1 LIADSPSAYA
11 GRMHPAP
18 STDHTTVP
26 YRTTVLSPENL
37 PLCIEPDGD
46 ADAGRLCEW
55 LRANSDWVQDR
66 LAAHGAL
73 LFRGFPLFDAPAFER
88 VARAVDPELKN
99 EYLGTSPRNG
109 LTEYVFTASELPPVY
124 PIPQHCEMSFV
135 AHPPRRVFF
144 CCLLAPAAASG
155 ETPLVDFRAVWR
167 DLDPAVRDRFVRG
180 GVRIVRNYS
189 GPGGGSR
196 FDLWQL
202 KRWDEM
208 FLTADKAAVEA
219 KCREEGFA
227 VQWTANDGLRLIS
240 TQPVFR
246 DHPRTGERV
255 WHNHTQVFHLSA
267 APGEYRHIAAL
278 RPTPRNRLL
287 AQFARAMVA
296 LQRALRGSDEQAM
309 HCTYTD
315 GSEIPDA
322 DMEHLR
328 DVIWRHLV
336 VTPWQRGDVLAID
349 NHSVAHGRLPYS
361 GPRQVAVAWA

>member
-1 LIADSPSAYA
+1 MNQPASATPSSPA
-11 GRMHPAP
+11 
-18 STDHTTVP
+18 VP
-26 YRTTVLSPENL
+26 YRTTLASSEGL
-37 PLCIEPDGD
+37 PFCIEPNGD
-46 ADAGRLCEW
+46 ADVGRLCDW
-55 LRANSDWVQDR
+55 LRANGAWVQDR
-66 LAAHGAL
+66 LTEHGAL
-73 LFRGFPLFDAPAFER
+73 LLRGFPIVDAPSFER
-88 VARAVDPELKN
+88 VARAVDDELKN

-109 LTEYVFTASELPPVY
+109 LTDYVFTASELPPFY

-144 CCLLAPAAASG
+144 CCLLAPAAGSG

-167 DLDPAVRDRFVRG
+167 DLDPAVRERFVRG

-189 GPGGGSR
+189 GPGGGGR

-208 FLTADKAAVEA
+208 FLTSDKAAVEA
-219 KCREEGFA
+219 KCREEGFE
-227 VQWTANDGLRLIS
+227 VQWTANDGLRLTS
-240 TQPVFR
+240 SQPVYR

-267 APGEYRHIAAL
+267 APGEYRRIAAL
-278 RPTPRNRLL
+278 RPTLRHRAL
-287 AQFARAMVA
+287 AWFARAMVGV
-296 LQRALRGSDEQAM
+296 QRTLRGSDEQAM
-309 HCTYTD
+309 HCTYAD
-315 GSEIPDA
+315 GGEIPDA

-336 VTPWQRGDVLAID
+336 ITPWRRGDVLAID

-361 GPRQVAVAWA
+361 GPRQVAVCWA

>member
-1 LIADSPSAYA
+1 MS
-11 GRMHPAP
+11 G
-18 STDHTTVP
+18 
-26 YRTTVLSPENL
+26 YRTSVLTAEGL

-46 ADAGRLCEW
+46 ADLDHLCDW
-55 LRANSDWVQDR
+55 LRERAAWVQEQ
-66 LAAHGAL
+66 LATHGAL
-73 LFRGFPLFDAPAFER
+73 LFRGFPVGDAPAFER
-88 VARAVDPELKN
+88 LARAIDDELQN

-109 LTEYVFTASELPPVY
+109 LTDYVFTASELPPFF
-124 PIPQHCEMSFV
+124 PIPQHCEMSFI
-135 AHPPRRVFF
+135 ATPPRRVFF
-144 CCLLAPAAASG
+144 CCLQAPGAQMG

-167 DLDPAVRDRFVRG
+167 DLDPTVRARFERG
-180 GVRIVRNYS
+180 GVRIVRNYA
-189 GPGGGSR
+189 GPGGGSK

-208 FLTADKAAVEA
+208 FLTADKEVVEA
-219 KCREEGFA
+219 KCRDEGFE

-240 TQPVFR
+240 TQPVWR

-267 APGEYRHIAAL
+267 APGEYRRIAAL
-278 RPTPRNRLL
+278 RPTLRNRAL
-287 AQFARAMVA
+287 ALFARLMVA
-296 LQRALRGSDEQAM
+296 VQRRLRSSEEQAM
-309 HCTYTD
+309 HCTTLD
-315 GSEIPDA
+315 GGEIPDA

-336 VTPWQRGDVLAID
+336 ITPWRRGDVVAID